1 MTYNEKLK
9 ELSLFSLGKQWGK
22 GGMLRVFK
30 HIIGFLKEDSDQ
42 LFSVSTASR
51 TRGNG
56 LNLQWEEFKVRY
68 KKFF

>member
-1 MTYNEKLK
+1 
-9 ELSLFSLGKQWGK
+9 
-22 GGMLRVFK
+22 MLRVFK

-56 LNLQWEEFKVRY
+56 LNLQREEFKVRY
-68 KKFF
+68 KKIFLLQGEG

>member
-1 MTYNEKLK
+1 
-9 ELSLFSLGKQWGK
+9 
-22 GGMLRVFK
+22 MLRVFK

-42 LFSVSTASR
+42 LFSVSTAGR

-56 LNLQWEEFKVRY
+56 LNLQWEEFKVSY